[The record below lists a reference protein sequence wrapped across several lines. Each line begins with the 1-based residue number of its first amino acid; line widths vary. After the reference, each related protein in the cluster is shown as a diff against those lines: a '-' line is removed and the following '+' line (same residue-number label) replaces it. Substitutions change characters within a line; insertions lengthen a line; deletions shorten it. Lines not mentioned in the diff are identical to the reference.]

1 MQSKFLSMS
10 AILVLVFVLVS
21 SIFSSSFAHSTVITT
36 QRYVRTIPDLLRGTP
51 DDSIKERLEDF
62 SEVEISYI
70 EFSAERETGRTSEYL
85 IQLKRYGLAGFL
97 LMWQFWL
104 MVVVRATR
112 AANNAPSISDR
123 SMGIVS
129 MIVAMTMVISGIG
142 TAALLDPGHITVL
155 LIVVGLT
162 PVMSRVHSPIPS
174 CPRGIPRVLGFRHSR
189 QLFSSLVNACD
200 YRTRN

>member
-1 MQSKFLSMS
+1 MQLKFLSMS

-123 SMGIVS
+123 SM
-129 MIVAMTMVISGIG
+129 TMVINGIG
-142 TAALLDPGHITVL
+142 TAALLDPGHMTVL

-174 CPRGIPRVLGFRHSR
+174 CPRNTEGIGLQAQPATV
-189 QLFSSLVNACD
+189 
-200 YRTRN
+200 

>member
-123 SMGIVS
+123 SM
-129 MIVAMTMVISGIG
+129 TMVINGIG
-142 TAALLDPGHITVL
+142 TAALLDPGHMTVL

-162 PVMSRVHSPIPS
+162 PVMSRVHSLIS
-174 CPRGIPRVLGFRHSR
+174 SRPRNTEGIGLQAQPATV
-189 QLFSSLVNACD
+189 
-200 YRTRN
+200 